1 MEGQGILAKEA
12 FAVKGKILVVA
23 TLDTKGSEAGF
34 LKDLIESKGHIPVM
48 LDCGVMGKPTITP
61 DITRDEVAEEAGTT
75 IKELLEKGDKTK
87 AIETMAEGA
96 KRIGKKLYDRGE
108 LHGVLSM
115 GGIQGTVMGATV
127 MQALPFGVPKVIVS
141 AIANGLATFGPFV
154 GTKDV
159 TIIHSVADILGLN
172 KVTRKV
178 LAEGAGA
185 VVGMVEMEYAA
196 VDETG
201 KTVALTS
208 AGITTPCANH
218 AREYLDEMGY
228 EMIAFH
234 CNGIG
239 AKAMEEL
246 VEEGQLQGV
255 LDMSPH
261 DINDYLWGGIMP
273 AWEERMKATCR
284 LGVPQVIAPGCSDII
299 LYGPHGDMPEEIKR
313 RKHYIHNP
321 VHTHVKANYEEMLG
335 LGRFIGRRLRDTKGW
350 ATVMVPSRGY
360 SQQNIEGGAIW
371 EPESDRGFVEG
382 VAQELDASNEK
393 VKMEVLDMHI
403 NDPEFA
409 RALVDEMHRLIE
421 KS

>member
-1 MEGQGILAKEA
+1 
-12 FAVKGKILVVA
+12 VKGKILVVA
-23 TLDTKGSEAGF
+23 TLDTKGAEAGF
-34 LKDLIESKGHIPVM
+34 LRDLIRSKGHIPVI
-48 LDCGVMGKPTITP
+48 LDCGVMGEPTVP
-61 DITRDEVAEEAGTT
+61 ADITRHEVAKEAGTT
-75 IKELLEKGDKTK
+75 IKELLDKGDKIK

-96 KRIGKKLYDRGE
+96 RRMGKKLYDRGE
-108 LHGVLSM
+108 LHAVLSM

-185 VVGMVEMEYAA
+185 VVGMLEMEYAA
-196 VDETG
+196 GEETG

-208 AGITTPCANH
+208 AGVTTPCANK
-218 AREYLDEMGY
+218 ARELLTEMGY

-246 VEEGQLQGV
+246 VEEGQLQGI

-261 DINDYLWGGIMP
+261 DINDYLHGGIMP
-273 AWEERMKATCR
+273 AWEGRMLATCR
-284 LGVPQVIAPGCSDII
+284 LGLPQVISTGCADIV
-299 LYGPHGDMPEEIKR
+299 LYGAHADMPDEIKK

-335 LGRFIGRRLRDTKGW
+335 LGRFIGSRLRDTKGW
-350 ATVMVPSRGY
+350 ATVMVPAGGY
-360 SQQNIEGGAIW
+360 SQQNIEGGVIW

-382 VAQELDASNEK
+382 VTQELDASNEK

-409 RALVDEMHRLIE
+409 RALVDEMDRLINL
-421 KS
+421 SN

>member
-1 MEGQGILAKEA
+1 M
-12 FAVKGKILVVA
+12 KGKILIVA
-23 TLDTKGSEAGF
+23 TLDTKGPEAGF
-34 LKDLIESKGHIPVM
+34 LGELIESRGHTPIL
-48 LDCGVMGKPTITP
+48 LDCGVMGEPTVAP
-61 DITRDEVAEEAGTT
+61 DISREDVAREAGTT
-75 IKELLEKGDKTK
+75 IQELLDKGDKNK
-87 AIETMAEGA
+87 AIATMAEGA
-96 KRIGKKLYDRGE
+96 RRMGKKLYDQGE

-141 AIANGLATFGPFV
+141 AVANGQATFGPFV

-185 VVGMVEMEYAA
+185 VVGMLEMEYAA
-196 VDETG
+196 GEATG

-208 AGITTPCANH
+208 AGITTPCANQ
-218 AREYLDEMGY
+218 AREFLTEMGY

-246 VEEGQLQGV
+246 VEEGQLQGI

-261 DINDYLWGGIMP
+261 DINDYLHGGIMP
-273 AWEERMKATCR
+273 AWEGRMKATCR

-299 LYGPHGDMPEEIKR
+299 LYGPHEDMPEEIKK

-321 VHTHVKANYEEMLG
+321 VHTHVKANYGEMLG
-335 LGRFIGRRLRDTKGW
+335 LGRFIGSRLRDTRGW

-360 SQQNIEGGAIW
+360 SQQNIAGGVIW
-371 EPESDRGFVEG
+371 EPESDKGFVDG
-382 VAQELDASNEK
+382 VTRELDETNEK
-393 VKMEVLDMHI
+393 VKIEILDMHI
-403 NDPEFA
+403 NEPEFA

-421 KS
+421 LST

>member
-1 MEGQGILAKEA
+1 M
-12 FAVKGKILVVA
+12 KGKILIVA
-23 TLDTKGSEAGF
+23 TLDTKGPEAGF
-34 LKDLIESKGHIPVM
+34 LKELVESKGHIPVM
-48 LDCGVMGKPTITP
+48 LDCGVMGKPTVTP
-61 DITRDEVAEEAGTT
+61 DISREEVAREAGTT
-75 IKELLEKGDKTK
+75 IKELLENGDKIK

-96 KRIGKKLYDRGE
+96 RRMGKKLYDQGE
-108 LHGVLSM
+108 LHAVLSM

-141 AIANGLATFGPFV
+141 AIANGQASFGPFV

-185 VVGMVEMEYAA
+185 VVGMLEMEYAA
-196 VDETG
+196 GEEAD

-208 AGITTPCANH
+208 AGVTTPCANK
-218 AREYLDEMGY
+218 AREFLTEMGY

-246 VEEGQLQGV
+246 VEQGQLQGI

-273 AWEERMKATCR
+273 AWEGRMKATCR
-284 LGVPQVIAPGCSDII
+284 LGLPQVISTGCADII
-299 LYGPHGDMPEEIKR
+299 LYGPHEAMPDEIKK

-335 LGRFIGRRLRDTKGW
+335 LGRFIGSRLRDTKGW
-350 ATVMVPSRGY
+350 ATVMVPGGGY
-360 SQQNIEGGAIW
+360 SQQNIEGGVIW
-371 EPESDRGFVEG
+371 EPESDKGFVDG
-382 VAQELDASNEK
+382 VAQEMDDTNEK
-393 VKMEVLDMHI
+393 VTIKVLDMHI

-409 RALVDEMHRLIE
+409 RALVDEMHRLIQ

>member
-1 MEGQGILAKEA
+1 M
-12 FAVKGKILVVA
+12 KGKILIVA
-23 TLDTKGSEAGF
+23 TLDTKGPEAGF
-34 LKDLIESKGHIPVM
+34 IRELIEGKGHIPVM
-48 LDCGVMGKPTITP
+48 LDCGVMGKPTVTP
-61 DITRDEVAEEAGTT
+61 DITRDEVAREAGTS
-75 IKELLEKGDKTK
+75 IKELLDKGDKIK

-96 KRIGKKLYDRGE
+96 KRVGKRLYDQGE
-108 LHGVLSM
+108 LHAVISM

-185 VVGMVEMEYAA
+185 VVGMLEMEYAEGQEA
-196 VDETG
+196 G

-208 AGITTPCANH
+208 AGVTTPCANM
-218 AREYLDEMGY
+218 AREFLTEMGY

-239 AKAMEEL
+239 AQAMEEL

-261 DINDYLWGGIMP
+261 DINDYLHGGIMP
-273 AWEERMKATCR
+273 AWEGRMLATCR
-284 LGVPQVIAPGCSDII
+284 LGLPQVISTGCADIV
-299 LYGPHGDMPEEIKR
+299 LYGAHADMPEDIKK

-321 VHTHVKANYEEMLG
+321 VHTHVKASYEEMLG
-335 LGRFIGRRLRDTKGW
+335 LGRFIGKRLRDTRGW
-350 ATVMVPSRGY
+350 ATVMVPGGGY
-360 SQQNIEGGAIW
+360 SQQNIEGGVIW
-371 EPESDRGFVEG
+371 EPESDKGFVEG
-382 VAQELDASNEK
+382 VTQELDPSNEK
-393 VKMEVLDMHI
+393 VKIEVLDMHI

-409 RALVDEMHRLIE
+409 RALVDEMHLLIG
-421 KS
+421 KT

>member
-1 MEGQGILAKEA
+1 M
-12 FAVKGKILVVA
+12 KGKILIVA
-23 TLDTKGSEAGF
+23 TLDTKGPEAGF
-34 LKDLIESKGHIPVM
+34 LGELIESRGHTPIL
-48 LDCGVMGKPTITP
+48 LDCGVMGKPTVAP
-61 DITRDEVAEEAGTT
+61 DISREDVAREAGTT
-75 IKELLEKGDKTK
+75 IQELLDKADKNK
-87 AIETMAEGA
+87 AIATMAEGA
-96 KRIGKKLYDRGE
+96 RRMGKKLYDQGE

-141 AIANGLATFGPFV
+141 AVANGQATFGPFV

-185 VVGMVEMEYAA
+185 VVGMLEMEYAA
-196 VDETG
+196 GEAAG

-208 AGITTPCANH
+208 AGITTPCANQ
-218 AREYLDEMGY
+218 AREFLTEMGY

-246 VEEGQLQGV
+246 VEEGQLQGI

-261 DINDYLWGGIMP
+261 DINDYLHGGIMP
-273 AWEERMKATCR
+273 AWEGRMKATCR

-299 LYGPHGDMPEEIKR
+299 LYGPHEDMPEEIKK

-335 LGRFIGRRLRDTKGW
+335 LGRFIGSRLRDTRGW

-360 SQQNIEGGAIW
+360 SQQNIAGGVIW
-371 EPESDRGFVEG
+371 EPESDKGFVDG
-382 VAQELDASNEK
+382 VTRELDETNEK
-393 VKMEVLDMHI
+393 VKIEILDMHI

>member
-1 MEGQGILAKEA
+1 M
-12 FAVKGKILVVA
+12 KGKVLIVA
-23 TLDTKGSEAGF
+23 TLDTKGQEAAF
-34 LKDLIESKGHIPVM
+34 MKECIESKGHVPVI
-48 LDCGVMGKPTITP
+48 LDCGIMGEPSVP
-61 DITRDEVAEEAGTT
+61 ADISRDEVAREAGTT
-75 IKELLEKGDKTK
+75 IKELLERGDKIH

-96 KRIGKKLYDRGE
+96 RRMGLKLFDQGKLD
-108 LHGVLSM
+108 GVLSM

-127 MQALPFGVPKVIVS
+127 MQSLPFGVPKVIVS
-141 AIANGLATFGPFV
+141 AVANGQATFGPFV

-185 VVGMVEMEYAA
+185 VVGMLEMEY
-196 VDETG
+196 ETG
-201 KTVALTS
+201 EKTRKTVALTS

-218 AREYLDEMGY
+218 AREFLNALGY

-246 VEEGQLQGV
+246 VEEGQLQGI

-273 AWEERMKATCR
+273 AWEGRMKATCR
-284 LGVPQVIAPGCSDII
+284 LGIPQVIAPGCSDII
-299 LYGPHGDMPEEIKR
+299 LYGPAGDMPPEIKR
-313 RKHYIHNP
+313 RKHYVHNP

-335 LGRFIGRRLRDTKGW
+335 LGRFIGRRLKATTGW
-350 ATVMVPSRGY
+350 ATVMVPARGF
-360 SQQNIEGGAIW
+360 SQQNIEGGVIW
-371 EPESDRGFVEG
+371 EPESDRGFVDG
-382 VAQELDASNEK
+382 LRQELDGANEK
-393 VKMEVLDMHI
+393 VKIQVLDMHI
-403 NDPEFA
+403 NEPKFA
-409 RALVDEMHRLIE
+409 GALVDEMHRLIE
-421 KS
+421 LTRVASGQP